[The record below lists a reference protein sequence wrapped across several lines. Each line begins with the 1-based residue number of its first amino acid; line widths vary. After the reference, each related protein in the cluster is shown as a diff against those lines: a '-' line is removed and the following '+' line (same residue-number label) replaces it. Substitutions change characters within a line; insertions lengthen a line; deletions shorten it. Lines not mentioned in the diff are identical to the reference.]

1 MFYIYKIT
9 NTTNN
14 KVYIGL
20 TTIDVDTRW
29 KNHIRA
35 SKRKNNHLY
44 ISMRKYGVGAFKIEV
59 IDETDDVA
67 KLGELERKYI
77 KECDSTNP
85 DKGYNVT
92 RGGERNQLDGNPR
105 AKLTVE
111 DVEKIR
117 IIYSECKVGAKK
129 CWEMY
134 KDKISFDAFEKIYEG
149 TTWKSIMP
157 EVYTE
162 SNKYKHKHMDS
173 KRMPGEKNGNAIVT
187 NEQVYEMRKYYVNHT
202 LNECYEKYGSNFK
215 SKNTFRGMLT
225 KAYKNIP
232 IYSKIKHKWIFKND
246 IMKYTETEIV
256 FEEIPDE
263 ITLAIN
269 ISNCPC
275 KCSACHSKYL
285 WDDIGKEL
293 DPLELGTLIEK
304 NSGITCVCFMGGD
317 AEPSKINYY
326 AWWVKNAF
334 YGKIKV
340 GWYSG
345 RDEISDEI
353 EIENF
358 DYIKIGRYD
367 DKFGPLNKKTTNQK
381 MYKVNADKLEEI
393 TNKFWK

>member
-173 KRMPGEKNGNAIVT
+173 KRMSGEKMT
-187 NEQVYEMRKYYVNHT
+187 CSQVVSLGRYPYTGR
-202 LNECYEKYGSNFK
+202 LGLLSADD
-215 SKNTFRGMLT
+215 RR
-225 KAYKNIP
+225 I
-232 IYSKIKHKWIFKND
+232 I
-246 IMKYTETEIV
+246 TETMETIHIS
-256 FEEIPDE
+256 E
-263 ITLAIN
+263 LA
-269 ISNCPC
+269 
-275 KCSACHSKYL
+275 
-285 WDDIGKEL
+285 E
-293 DPLELGTLIEK
+293 
-304 NSGITCVCFMGGD
+304 
-317 AEPSKINYY
+317 
-326 AWWVKNAF
+326 
-334 YGKIKV
+334 
-340 GWYSG
+340 
-345 RDEISDEI
+345 RDFAEISDGQRQRVLLARAICQEPEI
-353 EIENF
+353 MILDEPTSYLDIRHKLDFLDLLRMLVREKKVGVIMSLHELELAHMIADRVICISAGGEIAGIGTAEEVFRDDVISELYGIKRGRLTDLYRNF
-358 DYIKIGRYD
+358 LESVADYHG
-367 DKFGPLNKKTTNQK
+367 
-381 MYKVNADKLEEI
+381 
-393 TNKFWK
+393 